1 MPFNLDDSTTLIPTT
16 PKTQRSQSVNMRT
29 FQSRPSMPSDSP
41 SETGS
46 LEPRPYLQRE
56 QIEQDPLKIALTDP
70 SIPLISQ
77 SQIGTSQRFKAD
89 SAYLNDNVEGQG
101 ASMSSYTARIPAYSP
116 AFAESTPETT
126 GALTMAET
134 YYAVIAFK
142 AFRAETYQFNFA
154 YGLDPRKGDLVV
166 VEADRG
172 MDLGVVVDY
181 FKSLPAANN
190 LRNTMQEKHQRT
202 LIGFSRS
209 AVAHAA
215 RDPKS
220 FYPPP
225 TPDAYSTSN
234 NVASPKS
241 PTPKVVRRLASM
253 FEIMKL
259 KDKEG
264 LEAKA
269 VRLAQNKA
277 RSHGLEMEFL
287 DAEYQ

>member
-1 MPFNLDDSTTLIPTT
+1 MPFNLNLSTTVIPNV
-16 PKTQRSQSVNMRT
+16 PKIQRSQSVNVRT
-29 FQSRPSMPSDSP
+29 FQFRPSKSSDSP

-46 LEPRPYLQRE
+46 LEPRPYLRE
-56 QIEQDPLKIALTDP
+56 PIDEDPFQMALSDP
-70 SIPLISQ
+70 SNPSMSQ
-77 SQIGTSQRFKAD
+77 SQIGMFQKFKTGF
-89 SAYLNDNVEGQG
+89 AYFTEIIDNKEANV
-101 ASMSSYTARIPAYSP
+101 SLYTARIPAYNP
-116 AFAESTPETT
+116 AFAMSMPNTT
-126 GALTMAET
+126 GELTMAET

-172 MDLGVVVDY
+172 MDLGVVINY
-181 FKSLPAANN
+181 FKSLPAANS

-209 AVAHAA
+209 AAAHAA
-215 RDPKS
+215 HDPKS
-220 FYPPP
+220 FYPLP
-225 TPDAYSTSN
+225 TPDAYSSPNHTT
-234 NVASPKS
+234 SPKS
-241 PTPKVVRRLASM
+241 SNPKVIRRLASM